1 MVALADIFESIN
13 PKYSLDESL
22 LTYGVI
28 VSKKKVNGVHIFII
42 GIDTHTQ
49 LGNTSDEYDLFYVCR
64 LSDLDISRIASKLN
78 LSDKSKTKIIQN
90 NYNLGTMLYQV
101 FTEAKI
107 DRLLIAYECFG
118 IKSIKDYRNNLKPLS
133 DVIEMFNKTKKNE

>member
-28 VSKKKVNGVHIFII
+28 VSKKKVTGLHIFII

-49 LGNTSDEYDLFYVCR
+49 LGNTSDKYDLFYVCR

-101 FTEAKI
+101 FTESKI

-118 IKSIKDYRNNLKPLS
+118 IKTIKDYRNNLKPLS
-133 DVIEMFNKTKKNE
+133 AVIEMFNKTKKNE